1 MARIMFKKIVGSG
14 LLLGLLVLAAPAR
27 AIPITGELFTEG
39 TFQTDTGNLGAA
51 TSLWIP
57 LAWTAGGTGSY
68 AIASSA
74 TFEVG
79 YAAFTFNPS
88 LGGSVNPL
96 WWFTDG
102 SRNYSFTMDGLEIV
116 AQSWDVLELFGWGTL
131 YITGYDPTPGTWR
144 FATTCKNETC
154 TGRFIFTTGASTVP
168 EPGTLA
174 LLGLGLLGL
183 SLARR
188 RQVPVR

>member
-1 MARIMFKKIVGSG
+1 MFKKLLGSG
-14 LLLGLLVLAAPAR
+14 VLLGLLALSAPAS

-39 TFQTDTGNLGAA
+39 EFRTDTGDLGTA
-51 TSLWIP
+51 TYLWIP

-68 AIASSA
+68 AAANSGPY
-74 TFEVG
+74 EVG
-79 YAAFTFNPS
+79 YAGFTFSPA
-88 LGGSVNPL
+88 LTGSVNPL

-102 SRNYSFTMDGLEIV
+102 TLNYSFSMEGLEVV
-116 AQSWDVLELFGWGTL
+116 AQSWDELELFGWGTL
-131 YITGYDPTPGTWR
+131 YITGYDPTAGFWH
-144 FATTCKNETC
+144 FATSCKNETC
-154 TGRFIFTTGASTVP
+154 TGRFVFSTGASTVP

-188 RQVPVR
+188 RQSVAG